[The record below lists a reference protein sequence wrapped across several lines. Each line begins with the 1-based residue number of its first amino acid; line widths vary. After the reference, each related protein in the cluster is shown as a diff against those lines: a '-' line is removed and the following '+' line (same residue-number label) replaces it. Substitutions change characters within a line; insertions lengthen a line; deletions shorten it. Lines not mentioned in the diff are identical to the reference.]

1 MEHIVSRA
9 DTQDLMVHY
18 NLPAFAPGDCAAFLA
33 GVSRSCGLLKRG
45 GQADLT
51 QAARTVLRDWTTG
64 KLPFYTD
71 APVEGDAAV
80 TKLGDAGTEL
90 ETGTEIDEALGELY
104 VQGDEV
110 ALESVKT
117 KREMRKGG
125 GLVRVGRGEVEKRK
139 VVLDE
144 LFVVEEE
151 GVDRNGRG
159 GVRKE
164 NDEEGEEGDE
174 DEDEEGDEDEDEDE
188 DGDGSEGGEDDGESE
203 TELPAP
209 LLTGKRKRKAAATPA
224 APPIK
229 KVAFAAGT
237 LDRKERRQQGRSASK
252 SAVKSTSKSVSK
264 PFKPPPSKKGLPP
277 KATTVNG
284 SKTGRT
290 STSAAATNKESN
302 TYDFDQFFKP

>member
-1 MEHIVSRA
+1 
-9 DTQDLMVHY
+9 MVHY

-71 APVEGDAAV
+71 APVEGDATV

-110 ALESVKT
+110 ALESVNT

-139 VVLDE
+139 VALDE

-151 GVDRNGRG
+151 GGDRNGRG

-174 DEDEEGDEDEDEDE
+174 DEDEEGDEDEDEDG
-188 DGDGSEGGEDDGESE
+188 DDGSEGGEDDGESE

-224 APPIK
+224 APPTK

-264 PFKPPPSKKGLPP
+264 PSKPPPSKKSLPS
-277 KATTVNG
+277 KATTVDG